1 MNSNSKILRMHPK
14 IFITWVF
21 IISISMIFVSLISA
35 YIVKKGEPGGL
46 EIILPNM
53 FIYSSIVVFFSSVFK
68 QLAYFSAKKNNFN
81 NLKFYL
87 LASILLGI
95 SFLFL
100 QYLSWKELIL
110 FGIYLVG
117 HPDGSFIYV
126 ITGVHAFHLITG
138 LVFICIVLYS
148 SIKLEV
154 HSKNLNLIE
163 MSTTYWHFLSGLWLY
178 LYVTLILYN

>member
-1 MNSNSKILRMHPK
+1 MNTDSKILRMHPK
-14 IFITWVF
+14 IFMIWAF

-35 YIVKKGEPGGL
+35 YMVKKGEPGGL
-46 EIILPNM
+46 EINLPTT
-53 FIYSSIVVFFSSVFK
+53 FIYSSIAVILSSVFK
-68 QLAYFSAKKNNFN
+68 PLSYFSATKNNFK
-81 NLKFYL
+81 NLKIYL
-87 LASILLGI
+87 SSSMILGFI
-95 SFLFL
+95 FLVA
-100 QYLSWKELIL
+100 QYFSWKELVAS
-110 FGIYLVG
+110 GVYLVG

-138 LVFICIVLYS
+138 LVFIGIVLNS

-178 LYVTLILYN
+178 LYITLYLYN